1 MKTATSM
8 MSLATPAPPVPSF
21 VQKDI
26 MVRDKF
32 LYGMKWNGG
41 KLFSSFSAVNGT
53 IFTKENIDA
62 NIIRPG
68 ATADNVPDPR
78 SLDLLR
84 SLLRHMVG

>member
-1 MKTATSM
+1 MGASC
-8 MSLATPAPPVPSF
+8 SHH
-21 VQKDI
+21 
-26 MVRDKF
+26 
-32 LYGMKWNGG
+32 
-41 KLFSSFSAVNGT
+41 FSAVDGT

-68 ATADNVPDPR
+68 ATADNVPEPR